1 MKSVKIFVKNE
12 TRNRM
17 SQFDDGGD
25 GGGSSGVA
33 KAQLVQM
40 EAVVGSNHSNGNACD
55 ILRRGGT

>member
-33 KAQLVQM
+33 KA
-40 EAVVGSNHSNGNACD
+40 
-55 ILRRGGT
+55 